1 MVVRMKSRKRWCLLL
16 LIVLCAVPLC
26 GSGWFLPA
34 KVVLDTDAKKVY
46 MDIPAQKLIEAYD
59 SDENSAGKT
68 YSGGCYAVWGKI
80 DEIKKNTIF
89 LTFDGNKSRTRVSC
103 SAPSRAVAESFSGL
117 KSGDRVKVFGK
128 VTKGIWNKNLNI
140 GIDKVLEIK
149 DPDAEAG
156 EGSYSMTE
164 GNYTFRKSDLYRKN
178 LSDKSVTYY
187 IPRSWTGKDVE
198 YRIEGNLGTIDG
210 YQYRLDG
217 ISKKN
222 PYAESFFVCCV
233 NIEEFFAKNDR
244 GDMKLIEEAVIRDIL
259 GDVKIYPA
267 RTVNTYYGAKYKYYQ
282 DGFTQSTGD
291 RYQTEF
297 VFQEIDE
304 KRILMFLYVYNTR
317 SKNNTNLNDVMS
329 VMYFAEAK

>member
-1 MVVRMKSRKRWCLLL
+1 MVVRMKSRKKQCLLL
-16 LIVLCAVPLC
+16 FPVLCALLLC

-34 KVVLDTDAKKVY
+34 KMVLDTDAKKVY
-46 MDIPAQKLIEAYD
+46 LDITAKKLIEAYD
-59 SDENSAGKT
+59 RDKKSIKNNNSH
-68 YSGGCYAVWGKI
+68 GCYAVWGTV
-80 DEIKKNTIF
+80 DEVKRNTIF
-89 LTFDGNKSRTRVSC
+89 LTDEGNRSRTRVSC
-103 SAPSRAVAESFSGL
+103 STSSHAVADSFSKL
-117 KSGDRVKVFGK
+117 RPGDRIKVFGK
-128 VTKGIWNKNLNI
+128 VTEGIGNKSLNI

-178 LSDKSVTYY
+178 LSDKSVSYY

-198 YRIEGNLGTIDG
+198 YRIEGDLGTIDG
-210 YQYRLDG
+210 YQYRLDE
-217 ISKKN
+217 ISQKN

-233 NIEEFFAKNDR
+233 NIEEFFAINDR
-244 GDMKLIEEAVIRDIL
+244 GDTKLMEEAVIRDIL
-259 GDVKIYPA
+259 GDVKIYPVK
-267 RTVNTYYGAKYKYYQ
+267 TVNTYYGPKYKYYQ
-282 DGFTQSTGD
+282 DGFTLSTGD

-304 KRILMFLYVYNTR
+304 KRILMFLYVYNTL